1 MSAGVS
7 MSAQFTAPPQP
18 DEERAFRLARMHLC
32 AFFYWLTYNSTERRG
47 YWWPGDYMMLNAAMR
62 ADWGNVWQRGFAKA
76 VVAWEPRLYLHISPH
91 SFFSVVIRKHP
102 ADPCW
107 SWALEW
113 NRNYRLTGF
122 LGERKVAATLVEQF
136 EAPRTHLL
144 YRDQK
149 SALAMRPEI
158 ALEDQ
163 ADIMF
168 VYEGPVV
175 RHDVAT

>member
-76 VVAWEPRLYLHISPH
+76 VVAWEPRLYL
-91 SFFSVVIRKHP
+91 R
-102 ADPCW
+102 
-107 SWALEW
+107 

>member
-1 MSAGVS
+1 
-7 MSAQFTAPPQP
+7 
-18 DEERAFRLARMHLC
+18 MHLC
-32 AFFYWLTYNSTERRG
+32 AFFYWLTYKSTERRG

-91 SFFSVVIRKHP
+91 SFFSAVIRKHP

-149 SALAMRPEI
+149 SALAVRPEI
-158 ALEDQ
+158 ALEEQ